1 MNGYVTSFFFAV
13 VCLAQGQAPVK
24 KPDDDLAKLQG
35 TWKVISCENNGRI
48 NTNTANLRY
57 VYDKEIVTETSEG
70 HLATRCSF
78 KLDSSKKP
86 KTIELTILENS
97 LIASSKGSKIP
108 VIYEWEGER
117 LKVCYPPLNPL
128 FPTQFPK
135 DFTTKGD
142 NGRTV
147 LILEKVKPE
156 PAR

>member
-1 MNGYVTSFFFAV
+1 MNGYVASFFFTAA
-13 VCLAQGQAPVK
+13 CLAPGQAPVE

-48 NTNTANLRY
+48 NTNTGNLGY
-57 VYDKEIVTETSEG
+57 AYDKGIVTETSEG
-70 HLATRCSF
+70 QLASRCSF

-86 KTIELTILENS
+86 KTMELTILENS
-97 LIASSKGSKIP
+97 LIASAKGTKIP
-108 VIYEWEGER
+108 VIYEWEGVR

-135 DFTTKGD
+135 DFTTKGN

-147 LILEKVKPE
+147 LILEKVMPE